1 MAALAFAG
9 TGGGAFLTFGGAA
22 AVAAAAVA
30 AAAVA
35 AAVAAVS
42 VLAVVFVGAFAFA
55 PA

>member
-22 AVAAAAVA
+22 VAAAS
-30 AAAVA
+30 AAV